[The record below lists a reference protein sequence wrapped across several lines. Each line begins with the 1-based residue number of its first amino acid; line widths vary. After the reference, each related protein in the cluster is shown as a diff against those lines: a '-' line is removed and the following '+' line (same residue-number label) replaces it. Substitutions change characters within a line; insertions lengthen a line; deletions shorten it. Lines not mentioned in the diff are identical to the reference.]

1 MAGGVNYIGDNNPE
15 GMCFGLSTSEK
26 IAFYGETPVAQ
37 QAGSGQ
43 TAVSTASITAAATT
57 AAVSALEAR
66 LQLTITLANQL
77 RSDLVDLGLIK
88 GSA

>member
-1 MAGGVNYIGDNNPE
+1 MASQNITANYPDGDLIGLN
-15 GMCFGLSTSEK
+15 SASK
-26 IAFYGETPVAQ
+26 IGFYGATPVALQ
-37 QAGSGQ
+37 TGAGQ